1 MNAMSCNAW
10 YLDTNA
16 SDLRTKTHATISQT
30 LIGSRISLKRENERE
45 VEDVN
50 EAKLV
55 LYPPSS
61 ACQRRCGHRTQ
72 GLMQGLD
79 SQSIK

>member
-30 LIGSRISLKRENERE
+30 LIGSRISPKRENERE

-55 LYPPSS
+55 LYPAAPPANGGSDTE
-61 ACQRRCGHRTQ
+61 RRV
-72 GLMQGLD
+72 
-79 SQSIK
+79 